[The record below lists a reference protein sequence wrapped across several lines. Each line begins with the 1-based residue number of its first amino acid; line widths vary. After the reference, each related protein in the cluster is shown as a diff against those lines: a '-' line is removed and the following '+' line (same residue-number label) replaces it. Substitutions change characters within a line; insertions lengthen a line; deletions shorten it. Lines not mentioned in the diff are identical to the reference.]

1 MSKNSTFPISQQ
13 SVSPTAWGLMA
24 LLALLWGGSFA
35 ANRVV
40 LGEVGVLTTVAFRV
54 TGGAVALWVWIFWR
68 RLPLP
73 SLNRVPALIIMGL
86 LNNAIPFTLI
96 VWGQGHIPSG
106 LASILN
112 ATTAIFT
119 VLMASLLFAD
129 ERLSRDKAIGVALG
143 FAGVVLVIGTNAI
156 SALDLTALGQIA
168 ILAATFSYAL
178 AGLFA
183 RRYLRGTRPEVSA
196 VGMLTGAAFL
206 IAPAALWQEGVPSLC
221 YSAAAW
227 GGLAYL
233 ALMASALAY
242 VLFYAVLRLAG
253 AGNLSLVTLMIPP
266 VSVALGALMF
276 GERLQG
282 NAYAGFA
289 ALALGLLF
297 IDGRLSRKSA

>member
-1 MSKNSTFPISQQ
+1 
-13 SVSPTAWGLMA
+13 MA
-24 LLALLWGGSFA
+24 ILALLWGGSFA

-54 TGGAVALWVWIFWR
+54 TGGAVALWVWILWR

-73 SLNRVPALIIMGL
+73 SLNRAPALIVMGL

-119 VLMASLLFAD
+119 VLMASVFFAD

-143 FAGVVLVIGTNAI
+143 FAGVVLVIGSKAV

-168 ILAATFSYAL
+168 ILVATFSYAL

-183 RRYLRGTRPEVSA
+183 RRYLQGIRPEVSA
-196 VGMLTGAAFL
+196 AGMLTGAAFL
-206 IAPAALWQEGVPSLC
+206 IAPAALWQEGVPSLD
-221 YSAAAW
+221 YGAAAW

-289 ALALGLLF
+289 ALAFGLLF
-297 IDGRLSRKSA
+297 IDGRLGRKSA

>member
-1 MSKNSTFPISQQ
+1 
-13 SVSPTAWGLMA
+13 MA

-35 ANRVV
+35 ANRLVV
-40 LGEVGVLTTVAFRV
+40 GEVGVLTTVAFRV
-54 TGGAVALWVWIFWR
+54 SGGAIALWLWILWH

-143 FAGVVLVIGTNAI
+143 FAGVVLVIGTRAI
-156 SALDLTALGQIA
+156 SQLDLTALGQ
-168 ILAATFSYAL
+168 LAVLTATVSYAL

-183 RRYLRGTRPEVSA
+183 RRFLQGFRPEVSA
-196 VGMLTGAAFL
+196 AGMLTAAAAL
-206 IAPAALWQEGVPSLC
+206 IVPTALWQEGAPSPD
-221 YSAAAW
+221 YSAAVW

-242 VLFYAVLRLAG
+242 AIFYAVLRLAG

-297 IDGRLSRKSA
+297 IDGRFSRKSA